1 MLIILKTGSSL
12 PGFWKGLTEVFL
24 SLCRNILD
32 QIHQLIALRN
42 ILCHAKE
49 MLPQWFTLLENINY
63 LGEDE
68 VFLFFYVLSRK
79 STALILMLH
88 DFSPV
93 LCGFMC
99 ALGDDSRQSLWMEP
113 MTVWLISNISN
124 RANFVTKSP
133 ILWNTFTNG
142 RSAQLYLLHVSH
154 GNNFTALEVVDL
166 LCCFII

>member
-1 MLIILKTGSSL
+1 MK
-12 PGFWKGLTEVFL
+12 
-24 SLCRNILD
+24 
-32 QIHQLIALRN
+32 
-42 ILCHAKE
+42 
-49 MLPQWFTLLENINY
+49 WFTLLENINY

-113 MTVWLISNISN
+113 ITVWLISNISN

-133 ILWNTFTNG
+133 IL
-142 RSAQLYLLHVSH
+142 
-154 GNNFTALEVVDL
+154 
-166 LCCFII
+166 